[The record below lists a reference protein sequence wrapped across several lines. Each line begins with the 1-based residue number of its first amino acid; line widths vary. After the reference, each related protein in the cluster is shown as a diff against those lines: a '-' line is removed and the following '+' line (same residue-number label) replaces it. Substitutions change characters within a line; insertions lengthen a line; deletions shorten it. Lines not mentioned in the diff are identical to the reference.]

1 MEWVL
6 QSKHEGLLDK
16 TDRHGCR
23 SYIIIQIA
31 SLDNAEKEN
40 LPPTL
45 IALFAHEHIV
55 VDTLVD
61 DVFGAVPAL
70 LPLVVDWRTV
80 SKSICFRFL

>member
-6 QSKHEGLLDK
+6 LSRHEGLFDK
-16 TDRHGCR
+16 TDRHDCR
-23 SYIIIQIA
+23 SYIVVQIA
-31 SLDNAEKEN
+31 SLINAEKEN
-40 LPPTL
+40 LPPPL

-61 DVFGAVPAL
+61 DVFGAVPTL
-70 LPLVVDWRTV
+70 LPLVIDWRTV